1 MFCSPLSPLLLIFIL
16 ILIYF
21 FSAIIVLDTSQSN
34 YNQRFGHLF
43 IQALIR
49 VRQEDLDD
57 RPVWVHSK
65 MISKKENEILPSFP
79 SEKGTHS
86 SNSQYWLASC
96 CFFLTLFS
104 SLCMHWHVPYPFSS
118 SCPSAGGS
126 LDIIHLLCRSN
137 LQGNPTF
144 IDARTVH
151 CAFSLS
157 FYSYQIPKHI
167 LKVIFLSNV
176 ISTFL
181 FNSLLFN
188 ILFLLLGI
196 L

>member
-1 MFCSPLSPLLLIFIL
+1 M
-16 ILIYF
+16 
-21 FSAIIVLDTSQSN
+21 
-34 YNQRFGHLF
+34 
-43 IQALIR
+43 
-49 VRQEDLDD
+49 RQEDLDD

-79 SEKGTHS
+79 SEKETHS

-104 SLCMHWHVPYPFSS
+104 SFCMHWHVPYPFSS

-126 LDIIHLLCRSN
+126 VDIIHLLCRSK
-137 LQGNPTF
+137 LWGNPTF

-196 L
+196 LWQQPLHFHFIKEIDSLIIKPFFVYSFGMVGILALTEKFFCNTLHIPK

>member
-21 FSAIIVLDTSQSN
+21 FSAIIVLDTNQSN

-43 IQALIR
+43 IQALTR

-126 LDIIHLLCRSN
+126 VDIIHLLSRSK
-137 LQGNPTF
+137 LWGNPTF
-144 IDARTVH
+144 IDTRTVH